1 MQPADSSH
9 IGQRPRFPALDPEPP
24 PHPWRRAGA
33 TLIVLVLAALG
44 SWLGYNLSGAAPR
57 PHHRAT
63 VSVSFLRGLSGVV
76 LDETPGSY
84 LSETDM
90 QTGKAVVFKNLGQFS
105 SNPDPA
111 VSADGKYLLD
121 AAVGRLL
128 SLSSLGHPQ
137 AVQNQLSFVPGDM
150 PGFMADPWSDRD
162 TGVVEL
168 TYPVGSQDIQSTIAV
183 AAVTS
188 VRSGRA
194 LSLGSADSAAGDPR
208 QAGAFIAV
216 PKPGRP
222 LPDGNQ
228 PDARVVLADVGER
241 TRVLAT
247 AAQLSHVL
255 GIKKGTALSLV
266 PIPNSQGSKVAVQVS
281 TITGNA
287 SGTMIESAG
296 GIVVL
301 SRSGAVL
308 GSAPGGGGGLGWTGW
323 SHSGNTLAF
332 VGYGSSHP
340 ELIEWTIGARSATTT
355 LRDSSPQGPTACAWS
370 PDDTAV
376 ICDGGPR
383 GNWLVIRSGTE
394 SVAAG
399 QGQPLMWVNGRLGG

>member
-1 MQPADSSH
+1 MQPADSSQ

-33 TLIVLVLAALG
+33 TLIVLILAG
-44 SWLGYNLSGAAPR
+44 VVSWLGYNLPGATPR
-57 PHHRAT
+57 PHNRAS
-63 VSVSFLRGLSGVV
+63 VSVSFLKGLSGVV
-76 LDETPGSY
+76 LAETPGSY

-111 VSADGKYLLD
+111 VSADGRYLLD

-137 AVQNQLSFVPGDM
+137 TVSNQLSFVPGDM
-150 PGFMADPWSDRD
+150 PGFMADPWSDHD

-168 TYPVGSQDIQSTIAV
+168 TYPVGSQDIQSTIPV

-188 VRSGRA
+188 VRTGRA

-228 PDARVVLADVGER
+228 PDARVVLADVGAR

-247 AAQLSHVL
+247 DAQLSHVL
-255 GIKKGTALSLV
+255 GIKKGTAMSLV
-266 PIPNSQGSKVAVQVS
+266 PIPNPQGSKVAVQVS
-281 TITGNA
+281 TITTNA
-287 SGTMIESAG
+287 SGTIIESAAG
-296 GIVVL
+296 TVVL
-301 SRSGAVL
+301 SRGGAVL
-308 GSAPGGGGGLGWTGW
+308 GSASGASGLTWAGW
-323 SHSGNTLAF
+323 SHSGKTLAF
-332 VGYGSSHP
+332 IGYDKAGP
-340 ELIEWTIGARSATTT
+340 ELTEWTVGARSVTTT
-355 LRDSSPQGPTACAWS
+355 LHDSSQQGPTTCAWS

-394 SVAAG
+394 SVTAG
-399 QGQPLMWVNGRLGG
+399 QGQPLVWTNGRLGG

>member
-1 MQPADSSH
+1 MQPADSSQ

-33 TLIVLVLAALG
+33 TLIVLVLAGLG
-44 SWLGYNLSGAAPR
+44 SWLGYSLPGAAPR

-63 VSVSFLRGLSGVV
+63 VSVSFVRGLSGVV
-76 LDETPGSY
+76 LAETPGSY

-111 VSADGKYLLD
+111 VSADGRYLLD

-128 SLSSLGHPQ
+128 YLSKLGHPQ
-137 AVQNQLSFVPGDM
+137 ALQNQLSFVPGDM
-150 PGFMADPWSDRD
+150 PGFMADPWSDHD
-162 TGVVEL
+162 AGVVEL
-168 TYPVGSQDIQSTIAV
+168 SYPVGSQDIQSTIAV

-188 VRSGRA
+188 VRTGRA

-228 PDARVVLADVGER
+228 PDARVVLADVGAR

-247 AAQLSHVL
+247 AAKLSHVL
-255 GIKKGTALSLV
+255 GIKKGTAVSLV
-266 PIPNSQGSKVAVQVS
+266 PGPNPQGSKVAVQVS
-281 TITGNA
+281 RLTRSAG
-287 SGTMIESAG
+287 GTLIENAG

-301 SRSGAVL
+301 SRTGALL
-308 GSAPGGGGGLGWTGW
+308 GSAPGASGLAWAGW
-323 SHSGNTLAF
+323 SHSGKTLAF
-332 VGYGSSHP
+332 IGYDRAGP
-340 ELIEWTIGARSATTT
+340 ELTEWTVGARSVTTP
-355 LRDSSPQGPTACAWS
+355 LHESSQQGPSACAWS

-376 ICDGGPR
+376 ICDGGLR

-399 QGQPLMWVNGRLGG
+399 QGQPLMWVSGRLSG